1 MKKEITITGIR
12 YCVGHEGLTKAER
25 DKHTEDFI
33 RENLPVG
40 TRVYLT
46 RQPDNPHDPLAI
58 AVRMADGKQI
68 GYVGEAIAHS
78 IHGCIDEGNL
88 HVATVTKWDGH
99 VTLRASLEIDETRVE
114 PLVAKPKLTS
124 NPFAVGIVVER
135 SEEEQ
140 RADFLGKM
148 LAYGADIEPSEIEG
162 ILASVATYL
171 PLIGLSICQEDEISL
186 NRLLSRLSSAAENS
200 EISTGDR
207 QRLTEAISSVSDK
220 IGDLKTP
227 ESRLAT
233 FKRQIHRI
241 TENKA
246 PMFNRFGQVY
256 FGCPIE
262 KGSRQNIREERRRIA
277 DWLNDHSQWFHA
289 TMDENQIISQLVYGG
304 YARTDVYIIMC
315 AMIIEQ
321 CLLINTQADDAF
333 IKELAELCT
342 DKERAEEFAIQL
354 INAPDKLKPKV
365 AAQFFYEGV
374 TDIDNLKTPLYNLLQ
389 QYRLYEPTLQ
399 NWTNRVN
406 AALKTLH

>member
-12 YCVGHEGLTKAER
+12 HCVAPKGLTKAEW

-40 TRVYLT
+40 TPVYLT
-46 RQPDNPHDPLAI
+46 RQPDNPIDPLAI
-58 AVRMADGKQI
+58 AVHMADGKQI
-68 GYVGEAIAHS
+68 GHVGEAIAHS
-78 IHGCIDEGNL
+78 INECIDEDNL
-88 HVATVTKWDGH
+88 HVATITKWDGH
-99 VTLRASLEIDETRVE
+99 VTLHASLEIDEAKVK

-140 RADFLGKM
+140 KADFMGKM
-148 LAYGADIEPSEIEG
+148 LANGDDIEPSEIEDV
-162 ILASVATYL
+162 LASISTYL
-171 PLIGLSICQEDEISL
+171 PLIGLSICQEDEIYL
-186 NRLLSRLSSAAENS
+186 NRLHTRLSAAAQNP
-200 EISTGDR
+200 EISTADR

-246 PMFNRFGQVY
+246 SMFNRFGQVY

-262 KGSRQNIREERRRIA
+262 KAGRQNIREEQRRIGK
-277 DWLNDHSQWFHA
+277 WLNDHSQWFHA
-289 TMDENQIISQLVYGG
+289 TMDENQIISQLIYGG